1 MIKTKVIKYVVFL
14 LIFTACLS
22 WISAFIFPEYP
33 NSALL
38 LLIIIAL
45 VLLYSVYLFRKI
57 LKPIDDLLVNI
68 KLISDDKPI
77 IEDGSEFHSYLHI
90 IQERLQTFQTKISNR
105 KEGFYTIIESIREVV
120 WVQNPKGIIK
130 VANKSAL
137 TLMDQTSVKDQ
148 YFWNVIRIRE
158 LFEAIDTIHRHPQD
172 KLAEITFDEKMYLL
186 SASHIELT
194 GEIIFILHDISELKK
209 LEKIKKE
216 FVLNVSHELRTP
228 LTSIKG
234 FLETMEYSVS
244 NENAEYLQT
253 VLRNTDRMINI
264 VNDLLTLS
272 ELDHSDKIEKEKIVT
287 ADFVVNIRNIFSAK
301 IKESIKLELVT
312 NDVQYFVAERFSIE
326 QVFINL
332 IDNALKYT
340 DSGKVSITFENEK
353 DTLKITFTDTG
364 IGIPNKHLEE
374 IFERFFVAD
383 KSRTKKFGG
392 TGLGLSI
399 VKHIVKLHDG
409 TIDVESEIGKG
420 TSFIITLPNDIE

>member
-1 MIKTKVIKYVVFL
+1 MKKEILSRTAIFFIINVALFVLFEITIDEFPILAIGSLVVILFTFVF
-14 LIFTACLS
+14 
-22 WISAFIFPEYP
+22 FILML
-33 NSALL
+33 N
-38 LLIIIAL
+38 
-45 VLLYSVYLFRKI
+45 KK
-57 LKPIDDLLVNI
+57 LKPVEALIDNVKFL
-68 KLISDDKPI
+68 
-77 IEDGSEFHSYLHI
+77 SEGQILEFDNLPYSTHLQT
-90 IQERLQTFQTKISNR
+90 IQEKLQTFQAKIENR
-105 KEGFYTIIESIREVV
+105 KEGFFTIIESIREIV
-120 WVQNPKGIIK
+120 WIQNKNGIFK
-130 VANKSAL
+130 AANKSAL
-137 TLMDQTSVKDQ
+137 DFFEIDGLTGQYYWNIIRNRTLHNIVDSVFKSPE
-148 YFWNVIRIRE
+148 N
-158 LFEAIDTIHRHPQD
+158 
-172 KLAEITFDEKMYLL
+172 KLSEIEIGKNFYLV
-186 SASHIELT
+186 SASVTDFT
-194 GEIIFILHDISELKK
+194 GEIIFILHDISEFKK
-209 LEKIKKE
+209 LEIKKKE
-216 FVLNVSHELRTP
+216 LVLNTSHELRTP
-228 LTSIKG
+228 LTAMKG